1 MSAKGSTIVIAL
13 VAAAVGALISA
24 AIPRYVRRG
33 RHRPGALGRREAEL
47 QRRLA
52 GE

>member
-24 AIPRYVRRG
+24 AIPRTSGETGTG
-33 RHRPGALGRREAEL
+33 RGALGRREAEL